1 MGNTLN
7 ITKNILRKYNLQANK
22 RFGQNFLIDDNV
34 LENIVEAANI
44 SENELIIE
52 IGPGLGNLTEYL
64 LKKSTYVLLIEV
76 DNNMINILN
85 DRFSKYSNYELVNYD
100 ILKIDLDKKI
110 EELEIKNGIKYDKV
124 KVIAN
129 LPYYITS
136 PIIFKLLEDSK
147 RVMEIVVMVQ
157 KEVAQRITS
166 KNDKKDYGVLTVM
179 VDSRCN
185 TSIVVNVPRA
195 AFIPEPN
202 VDSAV
207 IKLIK
212 TKKYDIIS
220 QEILKKIV
228 NASFSQRRKK
238 VINSLVNTKC
248 LDKNKEQWENILKDN
263 GINEDVRAEQISTKQ
278 FVDISNYVSKINND
292 KKAM

>member
-1 MGNTLN
+1 MENTLN

-110 EELEIKNGIKYDKV
+110 EELERKNGIKYDKV

-185 TSIVVNVPRA
+185 TSIVVNVPRT

-207 IKLIK
+207 IKLVK
-212 TKKYDIIS
+212 TKKYDIIN

>member
-185 TSIVVNVPRA
+185 TSIVVNVPRD

-238 VINSLVNTKC
+238 VINSLINTKC

-278 FVDISNYVSKINND
+278 FVDISNYVSKINNN
-292 KKAM
+292 KKTM